1 MGQFLNIY
9 GFLAVVLRAA
19 TLIFQSLILGGTLFS
34 YAVLGRWRLPQV
46 SYDSAVSCE
55 RLLRIA
61 GFGLAV
67 TQAIYLSCESFVL
80 RQTVGLS
87 FYEIAGANFF
97 TAGIVLIVCGLVIA
111 MAPYRSRRTPV
122 WLALLS
128 LTVLMS
134 SVATSHAFSR
144 LEGRALVV
152 SFTALHLAAAGCWIG
167 GLPYLLISLRKL
179 PDGGAK
185 HSVLSKYSQIA
196 LISVGVLVASGVG
209 TALRYFDSA
218 NALYGTA
225 YGVMLLSKF
234 VLLAVML
241 LLGAINRGI
250 VNRADSAGVRHRL
263 QYFVAVEIGIG
274 IAAVLT
280 ATSMTS
286 QPPAIDL
293 PSGRVDAKTIAQRF
307 TPEWPRLRT
316 PAFSALSPATRPL
329 EKAEAAKD
337 PVALVPGQNMH
348 LPNSPGDIAWS
359 EYNHNWM
366 GLLLVLMGILATI
379 ARTGRLSFTRHW
391 PLVFLLMGLFIF
403 LRADPENWPLGPNG
417 FWESFDRADVLQHRL
432 AVLLV
437 FAFAVFEWRVQ
448 LGKAKSAFA
457 PLVFPMV
464 CVAGGMLLM
473 THNHT
478 LDNIGEELLV
488 EISHLAIAVLA
499 IIAGWSR
506 WLQLK
511 LPPREGA
518 IASWIWP
525 VCFVLMGSI
534 LLTYR
539 EA

>member
-9 GFLAVVLRAA
+9 GFLAVVLRAT
-19 TLIFQSLILGGTLFS
+19 TLLFQSLMIGGVLFLS
-34 YAVLGRWRLPQV
+34 VALGRWRAHQTSGRP
-46 SYDSAVSCE
+46 AISCE
-55 RLLRIA
+55 RLLRLA
-61 GFGLAV
+61 GIGLAAS
-67 TQAIYLSCESFVL
+67 QAIYLSCESFVL
-80 RQTVGLS
+80 IKTVGLS
-87 FYEIAGANFF
+87 FLEVIGGNFFIAGVVQ
-97 TAGIVLIVCGLVIA
+97 IVASLLVATIS
-111 MAPYRSRRTPV
+111 YRSRRAL
-122 WLALLS
+122 WILSLLS
-128 LTVLMS
+128 LAILLG

-144 LEGRALVV
+144 VEGRTTATI
-152 SFTALHLAAAGCWIG
+152 FTALHLLATGCWIG
-167 GLPYLLISLRKL
+167 GLPFLLISLRNL
-179 PDGGAK
+179 PDGAEK
-185 HSVLSKYSQIA
+185 QTVLSRYSRIA
-196 LISVGVLVASGVG
+196 LISVGVLVASGTA
-209 TALRYFDSA
+209 TALHYVDSA
-218 NALYGTA
+218 QALYGTA
-225 YGVMLLSKF
+225 YGIMLLSKF
-234 VLLAVML
+234 VLLAVLL
-241 LLGAINRGI
+241 LLGAMNRGI
-250 VNRADSAGVRHRL
+250 VNRADGAGVRLRL
-263 QYFVAVEIGIG
+263 QHFVAVEIGIG

-293 PSGRVDAKTIAQRF
+293 PSGRVDAKTIVQRF

-316 PAFSALSPATRPL
+316 PAFSAISPATRPL

-337 PVALVPGQNMH
+337 PVSLVPGQNIH

-366 GLLLVLMGILATI
+366 GLLLVLMGVLATI
-379 ARTGRLSFTRHW
+379 SRTGHLSFTRHW

-437 FAFAVFEWRVQ
+437 IAFAVFEWRVQ

-457 PLVFPMV
+457 PLVFPLV

-488 EISHLAIAVLA
+488 EMSHLAIALLA

-511 LPPREGA
+511 LPQRDGV

>member
-9 GFLAVVLRAA
+9 GFLAVVLRAT
-19 TLIFQSLILGGTLFS
+19 TLLFQSLMIGGVLFLS
-34 YAVLGRWRLPQV
+34 VALGRWRAHQTSGRP
-46 SYDSAVSCE
+46 AISCE
-55 RLLRIA
+55 RLLRLA
-61 GFGLAV
+61 GIGLAAS
-67 TQAIYLSCESFVL
+67 QAIYLSCESFVL
-80 RQTVGLS
+80 IKTVGLS
-87 FYEIAGANFF
+87 FLEVIGGNFFIAGVVQ
-97 TAGIVLIVCGLVIA
+97 IVASLLVATIS
-111 MAPYRSRRTPV
+111 YRSRRAL
-122 WLALLS
+122 WILSLLS
-128 LTVLMS
+128 LAILLG

-144 LEGRALVV
+144 VEGRTTATI
-152 SFTALHLAAAGCWIG
+152 FTALHLLATGCWIG
-167 GLPYLLISLRKL
+167 GLPFLLISLRNL
-179 PDGGAK
+179 PDGAEK
-185 HSVLSKYSQIA
+185 QTVLSRYSRIA
-196 LISVGVLVASGVG
+196 LISVGVLVASGTA
-209 TALRYFDSA
+209 TALHYVDSA
-218 NALYGTA
+218 QALYGTA
-225 YGVMLLSKF
+225 YGIMLLSKF
-234 VLLAVML
+234 VLLAVLL
-241 LLGAINRGI
+241 LLGAMNRGI
-250 VNRADSAGVRHRL
+250 VNRADGAGVRLRL
-263 QYFVAVEIGIG
+263 QHFVAVEIGIG

-293 PSGRVDAKTIAQRF
+293 PSGRVDAKTIVQRF

-337 PVALVPGQNMH
+337 PVSLVPGQNIH

-366 GLLLVLMGILATI
+366 GLLLVLMGVLATI
-379 ARTGRLSFTRHW
+379 SRTGHLSFTRHW

-437 FAFAVFEWRVQ
+437 IAFAVFEWRVQ

-457 PLVFPMV
+457 PLVFPLV

-488 EISHLAIAVLA
+488 EMSHLAIALLA

-511 LPPREGA
+511 LPQRDGV

>member
-9 GFLAVVLRAA
+9 GFLAVLLRAA
-19 TLIFQSLILGGTLFS
+19 TLIFQSLIIGGALFS
-34 YAVLGRWRLPQV
+34 YAVLGRWRRAQDCSESV
-46 SYDSAVSCE
+46 RSCE

-61 GFGLAV
+61 GCGLAL

-87 FYEIAGANFF
+87 FAEISGANFF
-97 TAGIVLIVCGLVIA
+97 IAGVVLIASGIA
-111 MAPYRSRRTPV
+111 IATIPYKSRRTIW
-122 WLALLS
+122 WLGLLS

-167 GLPYLLISLRKL
+167 GLPYLLVSIRNR
-179 PDGGAK
+179 PDGDAK
-185 HSVLSKYSQIA
+185 QTVLSRYSQVA

-225 YGVMLLSKF
+225 YGIMLISKIALLGMLL
-234 VLLAVML
+234 V
-241 LLGAINRGI
+241 LGAMNRSI
-250 VNRADSAGVRHRL
+250 VNRLDAAAIRQRL
-263 QYFVAVEIGIG
+263 QHLVAVEIGIG

-286 QPPAIDL
+286 QPPAVDL
-293 PSGRVDAKTIAQRF
+293 PTGRVDGKTIVARF
-307 TPEWPRLRT
+307 TPQWPRLRT
-316 PAFSALSPATRPL
+316 PPLSALSPATRSW
-329 EKAEAAKD
+329 EKAAAANS
-337 PVALVPGQNMH
+337 PVSLVPGQNIH

-359 EYNHNWM
+359 EYNHNWA
-366 GLLLVLMGILATI
+366 GLMLVVIGLLATI
-379 ARTGRLSFTRHW
+379 SRSGRLSFTRHW
-391 PLVFLLMGLFIF
+391 PLAFLLMAAFIF

-437 FAFAVFEWRVQ
+437 MFFAFFEWRVQ

-457 PLVFPMV
+457 PLVFPFV

-488 EISHLAIAVLA
+488 EMSHLAIALLA
-499 IIAGWSR
+499 ILAGWSR

-511 LPPREGA
+511 VPDRDGVV
-518 IASWIWP
+518 ASWIWP
-525 VCFVLMGSI
+525 VCFVLMGGI